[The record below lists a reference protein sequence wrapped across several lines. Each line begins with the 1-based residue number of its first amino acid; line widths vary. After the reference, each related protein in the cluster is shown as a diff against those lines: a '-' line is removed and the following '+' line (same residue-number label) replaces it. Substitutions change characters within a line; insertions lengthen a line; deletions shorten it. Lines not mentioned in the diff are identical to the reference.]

1 MWDSALLIGIH
12 TRPAVFSA
20 KALDFFT
27 LSVDYFGD
35 VDLKEAA
42 DLSRS
47 IRNQQPYKSSGRISE
62 DYSGERLSDLA
73 KDLDA
78 DYTILT
84 SSANI
89 KKRVVGNPPELVIRL
104 KDKEFQLKKVKRL
117 GINVPE
123 FEVVKDKDDAVEAA
137 ENLGFPCIFK
147 PVRGAGGRE
156 VTLVKNVDDVPEI
169 KEKCIV
175 QRYVEG
181 TPISTSTLSTRNDS
195 ILLSTSEQILGSS
208 LVGQVGFVYCGS
220 ITPPN
225 NLEKKGFDELEDIS
239 VKVSKVFG
247 VVGWNGIDFVA
258 HKEPVFI
265 EINPRFQGTFDCI
278 ERSYN
283 INLLDAHMKACEGE
297 LIEQPHPSKTTIR
310 MTLFAKERCM
320 VNDDLRGIAVDV
332 PLKNSIVE
340 KGEPVTTIIT
350 SGAREEAV
358 SRCKNLV
365 KRVYERSLS
374 PWPQ

>member
-1 MWDSALLIGIH
+1 MLIGIH

-20 KALDFFT
+20 KALDLFI

-47 IRNQQPYKSSGRISE
+47 IRNQEPYKSSGRISE
-62 DYSGERLSDLA
+62 NYSSERLAELA

-89 KKRVVGNPPELVIRL
+89 KRRVVGNPLEKVIKL

-123 FEVVKDKDDAVEAA
+123 FEVVKDRDDAMEAA
-137 ENLGFPCIFK
+137 ENLGFPCVLK
-147 PVRGAGGRE
+147 PVRGAGGRD
-156 VTLVKNVDDVPEI
+156 VILAKTADDVPEI
-169 KEKCIV
+169 EERYIV
-175 QRYVEG
+175 QRYAEG
-181 TPISTSTLSTRNDS
+181 MPISTSTLSTKNDS
-195 ILLSTSEQILGSS
+195 ILLSTSEQILGSP
-208 LVGQVGFVYCGS
+208 LLGQVGFVYCGS
-220 ITPPN
+220 ITPLN
-225 NLEKKGFDELEDIS
+225 NLEKKGLSELEDIS
-239 VKVSKVFG
+239 VKVSKAFR

-258 HKEPVFI
+258 DKEPVFI

-283 INLLDAHMKACEGE
+283 INLLDAHVRACERE
-297 LIEQPHPSKTTIR
+297 LIESPIPTKTTVR
-310 MTLFAKERCM
+310 MTLFAKERCI
-320 VNDDLRGIAVDV
+320 VNEDLQGLAVDV
-332 PLKNSIVE
+332 PLKNSIIE

-350 SGAREEAV
+350 SGTREEAV

-365 KRVYERSLS
+365 KRVYERSLL
-374 PWPQ
+374 P